1 MGFLLQVKNLIF
13 FFEPGRFK
21 RIRELPWD
29 PLDGLEGSDVVY
41 KVKEKE
47 LLEFEFKSFQIRQV
61 GVYGDPPDP
70 MLAGAWYELV
80 ELLLA
85 MLLDG

>member
-1 MGFLLQVKNLIF
+1 M
-13 FFEPGRFK
+13 
-21 RIRELPWD
+21 
-29 PLDGLEGSDVVY
+29 DGLEGSDVVY
-41 KVKEKE
+41 KLKEKE

-80 ELLLA
+80 ELPLA
-85 MLLDG
+85 MLLDGCFGVPLNDLEGRLVAIIEVDLM